1 VAEPLGGAH
10 RDTAQATMLLKSTL
24 EEAYRQVGD
33 LKGEALLDRRY
44 ARLKSYGRFTD
55 TPPV

>member
-1 VAEPLGGAH
+1 LGGAH